1 MSEQLKECPFCGA
14 TDFRIHNHVVT
25 NQFAIVGLEWFV
37 QCIGCDVEG
46 PSADSKEFAI
56 EAWNKGTPRYHRV
69 FKLEEALRRII
80 ETTGDVPY
88 DPNIHIACKR
98 IAREALDGCRCWE
111 VAE

>member
-1 MSEQLKECPFCGA
+1 MSEQLKECPFCGS
-14 TDFRIHNHVVT
+14 TESQIHSHIVTKRCRITV
-25 NQFAIVGLEWFV
+25 LDWFV
-37 QCIGCDVEG
+37 RCSNCEAEG
-46 PSADSKEFAI
+46 PGKTSKGFAI

-98 IAREALDGCRCWE
+98 IAREALNGCRCGE
-111 VAE
+111 VAK